1 MERAQDH
8 RAANPGRGAWGAAPF
23 NKKFWPPT
31 ILDRYLVEEL
41 WGPFLFGLS
50 AFTLIFVATQI
61 LALGRLVSEEH
72 APLWAAVEYF
82 LWSMPEYLLL
92 TIPMAML
99 LGTLLSMQRLSGD
112 NEITAMKAGGISLP
126 RIVTPLLVVGFVTS
140 LVSLVLQEEFVPL
153 ATDKAAYIQQAVIEH
168 VSPALANLSAVT
180 PLPGGG
186 KQVTIAGAFDVLT
199 EGLLNVTVI
208 RYDAHQKPQEIVF
221 ADRATYDAPTWT
233 FQNATTY
240 RFSRDGTIQT
250 VTSPTLAV
258 DIGER
263 PNQIAKQSLQIGN
276 PEQLSRAEIK
286 AQLANNT
293 LSPQQQRLF
302 TATYAAKLARPFAAF
317 VFTLIA
323 VPFGLRPVRGGGTG
337 LGFGLAVAIVFVYY
351 VVSTVFL
358 AIGSAAFWLA
368 GPAAWAPNL
377 LFTVIGASL
386 LQRASRVV

>member
-1 MERAQDH
+1 MAGFPEVRLH
-8 RAANPGRGAWGAAPF
+8 ELTSS
-23 NKKFWPPT
+23 KFWPPT

-72 APLWAAVEYF
+72 ASLWAAVEYF
-82 LWSMPEYLLL
+82 LWSMPAYLLL

-126 RIVTPLLVVGFVTS
+126 RIVAPLLVVGFATS
-140 LVSLVLQEEFVPL
+140 LVALVLQEEFVPL
-153 ATDKAAYIQQAVIEH
+153 ATDKAAYIRQAVIEH
-168 VSPALANLSAVT
+168 ISPAGANLSAVT

-276 PEQLSRAEIK
+276 PEELSRAEIK